1 MYNLK
6 MDILVNEWQEGNYDG
21 CVATVT
27 QNYVSHFACVGEYD
41 EVAEALQ
48 QIVAKCISPISYSDF
63 FDEIAP
69 YIDDV
74 GVNDSSEGS
83 YMIAETVNGNT
94 EVYIRGNTEAY
105 MTNFA
110 NLICEM
116 AHSFDIEPEVFLSD
130 IKARVLANASCKTS
144 H

>member
-1 MYNLK
+1 MKETNMEEMAEK
-6 MDILVNEWQEGNYDG
+6 WEEGNYSG
-21 CVATVT
+21 CVATCT
-27 QNYVSHFACVGEYD
+27 KNYISYFACNGD
-41 EVAEALQ
+41 SKEVAEALQ

-83 YMIAETVNGNT
+83 YMIAETINGNT
-94 EVYIRGNTEAY
+94 EVYIQGNTEAY

-116 AHSFDIEPEVFLSD
+116 AHYFDIEPEVFLSD
-130 IKARVLANASCKTS
+130 IKARVLANASGKTS